1 MIIIDPS
8 RRTQHANEDF
18 LTTTVFAKIISKLLL
33 LNMSSVK
40 GDAFSDLSL
49 LAAAPSKN
57 AVVAVLNGTFHHL
70 PSLSPYPPATVS
82 SLLQTFKGLSVNQQ
96 EGEILL
102 IAWTK

>member
-1 MIIIDPS
+1 MS
-8 RRTQHANEDF
+8 
-18 LTTTVFAKIISKLLL
+18 
-33 LNMSSVK
+33 SSVK
-40 GDAFSDLSL
+40 GDALSGLSL

-102 IAWTK
+102 IAWTKWSAEDLCR